1 MSLLQRLIEQ
11 AKKPNGWIG
20 SWMLRVMNIAHRG
33 MNAWFIRQG
42 AINDGDRVLDIG
54 CGGGKTLQIL
64 SKLNP
69 NGIIYGID
77 ISSQAV
83 KETIKMNEA
92 QVKNGSVIV
101 KEASVSSIPY
111 EDQFF
116 DAITAFQTHYFWPSL
131 EQDVAEVWRVLKS
144 GGKLIIIAELYKM
157 KYHMEVYQTP
167 AVMKELLER
176 TGFQTVYVTEKSSKG
191 WLCITAIK

>member
-1 MSLLQRLIEQ
+1 MSLLQTLIEQ
-11 AKKPNGWIG
+11 AKRPNGWIG
-20 SWMLRVMNIAHRG
+20 SWMLRIMNMAHRG
-33 MNAWFIRQG
+33 MNVWFIRQG

-77 ISSQAV
+77 ISAQAV
-83 KETIKMNEA
+83 KESIKKNEA
-92 QVKNGSVIV
+92 HVANGSVIV

-111 EDQFF
+111 EKQFF

-131 EQDVAEVWRVLKS
+131 EQNVEEVYRVLKS
-144 GGKLIIIAELYKM
+144 GGKFIIIAELYKM
-157 KYHMEVYQTP
+157 NYHMEAYQTP
-167 AVMKELLER
+167 AAMKQLLEH

>member
-83 KETIKMNEA
+83 KESIKMNEA

-116 DAITAFQTHYFWPSL
+116 DAITAFQTHFFWPSL

>member
-1 MSLLQRLIEQ
+1 MSLLQTLIEQ

-20 SWMLRVMNIAHRG
+20 STMLQIMNFSHRG

-77 ISSQAV
+77 FSTQAV
-83 KETIKMNEA
+83 KESIKLNKA
-92 QVKNGSVIV
+92 NVARGSVIV

-111 EDQFF
+111 DDQFF

-131 EQDVAEVWRVLKS
+131 EQDVEEVWRVLKN
-144 GGKLIIIAELYKM
+144 GGKFIIIAELYKM
-157 KYHMEVYQTP
+157 NYHMKAYQTP
-167 AVMKELLER
+167 EATKQLLER
-176 TGFQTVYVTEKSSKG
+176 IGFQTVYVTEKSSKG

>member
-11 AKKPNGWIG
+11 AKTPNGWIG
-20 SWMLRVMNIAHRG
+20 SWMLRIMNIAHRG

-64 SKLNP
+64 SQLNP

-83 KETIKMNEA
+83 KESIKMNEA
-92 QVKNGSVIV
+92 QVKNGTIIV

-157 KYHMEVYQTP
+157 NYHMAAYQTP
-167 AVMKELLER
+167 AAMKELLER

>member
-11 AKKPNGWIG
+11 AKIPNGWIG
-20 SWMLRVMNIAHRG
+20 SWMLRIMNIAHRG

-64 SKLNP
+64 SQLNP

-83 KETIKMNEA
+83 KESIKMNEA
-92 QVKNGSVIV
+92 QVKNGTVIV

-157 KYHMEVYQTP
+157 NYHMAAYQTP
-167 AVMKELLER
+167 AAMKELLER

>member
-1 MSLLQRLIEQ
+1 MSLLQTLIEQ

-20 SWMLRVMNIAHRG
+20 SWMLRMMNIAHRG
-33 MNAWFIRQG
+33 MYAWLIRQG

-54 CGGGKTLQIL
+54 CGGGKILQIL
-64 SKLNP
+64 SNLNP

-77 ISSQAV
+77 ISEQAV
-83 KETIKMNEA
+83 KESIKLNEA
-92 QVKNGSVIV
+92 RVASGKVMV
-101 KEASVSSIPY
+101 KEASVTSIPF

-131 EQDVAEVWRVLKS
+131 EQDVKEVWRVLKN
-144 GGKLIIIAELYKM
+144 GGKFIIIAELYKM
-157 KYHMEVYQTP
+157 NYHMEAYQTP
-167 AVMKELLER
+167 AAMKQLLER

-191 WLCITAIK
+191 WLSMTAIK

>member
-1 MSLLQRLIEQ
+1 MSLLQSLIEQ

-20 SWMLRVMNIAHRG
+20 SWMLRIMNIAHSG
-33 MNAWFIRQG
+33 MNRWFIRQG

-69 NGIIYGID
+69 SGIIYGID
-77 ISSQAV
+77 ISAQAI
-83 KETIKMNEA
+83 KESIKMNGA
-92 QVKNGSVIV
+92 HVADGSIIV
-101 KEASVSSIPY
+101 REASVSHIPY

-131 EQDVAEVWRVLKS
+131 EHDVGEVWRVLKS
-144 GGKLIIIAELYKM
+144 GGKFIVIAELYKM
-157 KYHMEVYQTP
+157 NYHMETYQTP
-167 AVMKELLER
+167 AAMMELLEQ
-176 TGFQTVYVTEKSSKG
+176 TGFQTVYISEKTSKG

>member
-83 KETIKMNEA
+83 KESIKMNEA

-111 EDQFF
+111 EDQSF

>member
-83 KETIKMNEA
+83 KESIKMNEA

-116 DAITAFQTHYFWPSL
+116 DAITAFQTHYFWPSV

>member
-1 MSLLQRLIEQ
+1 MSLLQSLIEQ

-20 SWMLRVMNIAHRG
+20 SWMLRIMNIAHSG
-33 MNAWFIRQG
+33 MNRWFIRQG

-69 NGIIYGID
+69 SGIIYGID
-77 ISSQAV
+77 ISAQAI
-83 KETIKMNEA
+83 KESIKMNGA
-92 QVKNGSVIV
+92 HVADGSIIV
-101 KEASVSSIPY
+101 REASVSHIPY
-111 EDQFF
+111 EDQIF

-131 EQDVAEVWRVLKS
+131 EHDVGEVWRVLKS
-144 GGKLIIIAELYKM
+144 GGKFIVIAELYKM
-157 KYHMEVYQTP
+157 NYHMETFQTP
-167 AVMKELLER
+167 AAMKELLEQ
-176 TGFQTVYVTEKSSKG
+176 TGFQTVYISEKTSKG

>member
-83 KETIKMNEA
+83 KESIKMNEA

-116 DAITAFQTHYFWPSL
+116 DAITAFQTHYFWPSV
-131 EQDVAEVWRVLKS
+131 EQDVAEVWRVLKN

>member
-83 KETIKMNEA
+83 KESIKMNEA